1 MTLLAAILEGAV
13 ERELIPRNPARGRK
27 RRVRERAPRRSY
39 LETASQISALLGAA
53 GELDREARADRQ
65 HLADVSTRH
74 PDHPDDFVFATARGG
89 RLRPDNFRPRV
100 LRATIERA
108 NANLTTRELPPLPER
123 ITPHS
128 LRRTFAS
135 ILYAIGEDPGVVMD
149 EMGHTDPGL
158 ALRVYRQAMRRGD
171 SEKVAL
177 QMLVRGS
184 PQ

>member
-1 MTLLAAILEGAV
+1 MTVTPLAAILEGAV

-39 LETASQISALLGAA
+39 LETASQITALLDAA
-53 GELDREARADRQ
+53 GELDREARSDRQ
-65 HLADVSTRH
+65 HLE
-74 PDHPDDFVFATARGG
+74 RGG

-100 LRATIERA
+100 LLATVKRAS
-108 NANLTTRELPPLPER
+108 ANLVGRELPPLPEP
-123 ITPHS
+123 IAPHS

-135 ILYAIGEDPGVVMD
+135 ILYAVGEDPGVVMD

-171 SEKVAL
+171 DEKDRLRAL
-177 QMLVRGS
+177 VEYDHITSLGR
-184 PQ
+184 